1 MDLLVSYNIDMLQLA
16 NSLNDLPVMS
26 LRTGG
31 MVAKAERPIINP
43 NNLKIEGW
51 YCRDHFSK
59 KQLILLTK
67 DIRDIVP
74 QGLAVDDYDVL
85 SSPEDLIRIKEIL
98 DLDFQLITISV
109 VTNNRRKLGK
119 VSDFAANMSSFYI
132 QKLYISQPV
141 YRTLSGGQLSI
152 DRSQIVEISPSRII
166 VRDVEEKVNSPVAA
180 LFGIR

>member
-1 MDLLVSYNIDMLQLA
+1 
-16 NSLNDLPVMS
+16 MS

-59 KQLILLTK
+59 KELILLSK

-85 SSPEDLIRIKEIL
+85 SDPEELIRMKEIL
-98 DLDFQLITISV
+98 SLDFDLMGKVV
-109 VTNNRRKLGK
+109 VTDTKRRLGK
-119 VSDFAANMSSFYI
+119 VSDYASDVASFFI

-141 YRTLSGGQLSI
+141 YKTLAGGQLSI
-152 DRSQIVEISPSRII
+152 DRTQIVEITPDRIV
-166 VRDVEEKVNSPVAA
+166 VRDVDEKVGSPVTAM
-180 LFGIR
+180 LGIR